1 MFVLYDL
8 FHSLY
13 FIRYISFGVL
23 AKKGSGI
30 NRNFEYLEIGMR
42 RAIQEALFR
51 SIHGNNLVYN
61 TCWEDP
67 RLDRQV
73 LNFSSADRVVV
84 ITSAGCNALDYLLAG
99 AGHVHAVD
107 VNSRQNAL
115 LELKRAAILELSYED
130 LFSMFGR
137 GVLQD
142 YRKVY
147 DDKLRQHLTSE
158 ARQFWDSKISFFA
171 GTGWQKSFY
180 FRGTSGFFAKLVN
193 FYIDRIPDLRG
204 ALGQLFS
211 TDSLEE
217 QSALYYSKVKPRFW
231 GPLVRW
237 VVGRD
242 STLALLGVP
251 RSQRMEVDT
260 QYPGGIVKF
269 IEDCLDA
276 VFGSLSLR
284 DNYFWRLYVFG
295 AYSEDCCPEYL
306 KRENHERLKKLVDNQ
321 ISTHTGTLTDFL
333 NTRDGDVTRF
343 ILLDHMDWLSAAK
356 LDALRDEWQ
365 AIIKAAKKGARIIW
379 RSGGVNVTFV
389 DPITVDY
396 EGKSAKVGDLL
407 TYHPQITNELHK
419 LDRVHTYGSF
429 YFATL
434 SEGTGMI
441 TPANGDEQHG
451 VSIAAAKR
459 E

>member
-1 MFVLYDL
+1 V
-8 FHSLY
+8 
-13 FIRYISFGVL
+13 R
-23 AKKGSGI
+23 K
-30 NRNFEYLEIGMR
+30 
-42 RAIQEALFR
+42 AIQEALFR

-67 RLDRQV
+67 RLDREV
-73 LNFSSADRVVV
+73 LSFSADDRVVV

-107 VNSRQNAL
+107 VNPRQNAL
-115 LELKRAAILELSYED
+115 LELKRAAILELSYDD

-137 GVLQD
+137 GVLRN
-142 YRKVY
+142 YRRVY
-147 DDKLRQHLTSE
+147 ADKLHQHLSSE
-158 ARQFWDSKISFFA
+158 ARQFWDKKISFFA

-180 FRGTSGFFAKLVN
+180 FRGSSGLFARLIN
-193 FYIDRIPDLRG
+193 IYIDRIPELRG
-204 ALGQLFS
+204 ALRQLFE
-211 TDSLEE
+211 TNSLEE
-217 QSALYYSKVKPRFW
+217 QSSLYYSKVKPRFW

-237 VVGRD
+237 IVGRD
-242 STLALLGVP
+242 VTLAMLGVP

-276 VFGSLSLR
+276 VFGVLPLR

-295 AYSEDCCPEYL
+295 EYSEDCCPEYL
-306 KRENHERLKKLVDNQ
+306 KRENNERLKELVVGK

-333 NTRDGDVTRF
+333 DTRNGDITRF

-356 LDALRDEWQ
+356 LDVLRDEWQ
-365 AIIKAAKKGARIIW
+365 SILKAGKKGARMIW

-389 DPITVDY
+389 DPLMV
-396 EGKSAKVGDLL
+396 EFRGKTLRLGDLL
-407 TYHPQITNELHK
+407 TYYPEITQKLHQ

-429 YFATL
+429 YLATL
-434 SEGTGMI
+434 GQETIEDTVNRTSEVF
-441 TPANGDEQHG
+441 PANGDQQESSGRLVDLADLSQT
-451 VSIAAAKR
+451 VKR
-459 E
+459 VAVN